1 MNRQVSKRVRT
12 NLKKNDQ
19 VVVIAGKDRG
29 KKGRILQI
37 EPLKYRV
44 LVEKVNMI
52 KRHTKPQKDE
62 KGGIVEKEASIH
74 LSNVMYLEEGS
85 DKGVRIGKKFLED
98 GRKVRIARG
107 SGEVLDR

>member
-1 MNRQVSKRVRT
+1 MSRQMTKRVAS
-12 NLKKNDQ
+12 NLKKGDL

-29 KKGRILQI
+29 KTGRILQML
-37 EPLKYRV
+37 PVKNAV

-52 KRHTKPQKDE
+52 KRHTKPQKDKE
-62 KGGIVEKEASIH
+62 GGIVEKEAPIH
-74 LSNVMYLEEGS
+74 ASNVMFYDR

-107 SGEVLDR
+107 SGEVLDK